1 LNIFIVGTKEVY
13 LTHVVPP
20 IWL

>member
-1 LNIFIVGTKEVY
+1 LNIFIVGTQEVY
-13 LTHVVPP
+13 QTHVVPP